1 MTIFPTGDL
10 AMDGFSGSFVFSPVN
25 RVTARYITIT
35 AMSAN
40 SQTASLIR
48 GVRSGM
54 VNCVVKVTCTH
65 ACYSHTHMH
74 THTHRGDCTV
84 FRSSHQR
91 RGGYQRQQ
99 CNRGVH
105 GHWASQLGFKYLHP
119 RLTSGG
125 SL

>member
-1 MTIFPTGDL
+1 MIIFPTGDL

-40 SQTASLIR
+40 SQTGSLIR

-65 ACYSHTHMH
+65 ATHTHAH
-74 THTHRGDCTV
+74 THTHTQGRLHSVPLISSTKGWLSAATV
-84 FRSSHQR
+84 
-91 RGGYQRQQ
+91 
-99 CNRGVH
+99 
-105 GHWASQLGFKYLHP
+105 
-119 RLTSGG
+119 
-125 SL
+125 